1 MINKINDTYE
11 DSILR
16 NAELY
21 KKFLYKHLKNNNALT
36 NVHIDSLVNKC
47 REELRTRSI
56 WLDKYNAEMTKISK
70 KKMNNPLKVCSK
82 IHINYRKEV
91 VDQVVDYILGTPIS
105 LSYENEAIEELLYD
119 FINYNDINLL
129 NTETLTDISA
139 SSVGYRL
146 LYIDEYKEFACMN
159 LPADSVITLDNKN
172 GVAEYGF
179 YFYTELDETGENE
192 EQVCEF
198 YDETHYYVYRGMNW
212 TLTECKKHGFNK
224 MPIIM
229 AYNNRERK
237 PDFYHIETL
246 ADSIDE
252 LVSTHQDEIQE
263 FRNAYMVVQGAKLSQ
278 EVFNKIVE
286 TGAFEVPE
294 NATVKFL
301 TKDMDSTAVH
311 LQREVLVK
319 NLYKIS
325 KTVDME
331 QFSDSSESGE
341 SRKWKLILLENRA
354 KNKIHIMKS
363 FLIQMFNVLASA
375 PKMSRKGL
383 IAEDIMIGFNRSL
396 PIDERYIGEYLNL
409 YSQFCSLETLLS
421 RVPFVDNPKL
431 EKEKRLE
438 EVKAGL
444 WDVKGVD
451 DNMLNKPNSPDKSNT
466 SKEVNNIKG
475 VDTTIKETTKS

>member
-1 MINKINDTYE
+1 MDFNSSTTSNINK
-11 DSILR
+11 

-21 KKFLYKHLKNNNALT
+21 KNFLYRHLKADKPLESS
-36 NVHIDSLVNKC
+36 HIDNLINKC
-47 REELRTRSI
+47 REELKTRAN
-56 WLDKYNAEMTKISK
+56 WTEKYNAEDTKISK

-82 IHINYRKEV
+82 IHINYRKEI
-91 VDQVVDYILGTPIS
+91 VDQVVDYLLGAPLS
-105 LSYENEAIEELLYD
+105 FSYENKELQELIND
-119 FINYNDINLL
+119 FVNYNDLNLL
-129 NTETLTDISA
+129 NVETLTDISA
-139 SSVGYRL
+139 SSVAYRL
-146 LYIDEYKEFACMN
+146 LYIDENKEFACIN
-159 LPADSVITLDNKN
+159 LPNDSVITLDNRN
-172 GVAEYGF
+172 GVAEYAF
-179 YFYTELDETGENE
+179 YFYSELDETGENE

-198 YDETHYYVYRGMNW
+198 YDETHYYIFRGDSW
-212 TLTECKKHGFNK
+212 TLTECNKHGFNK

-263 FRNAYMVVQGAKLSQ
+263 FRNAYMVIRGAKLTQ
-278 EVFNKIVE
+278 EVYNKIIE

-294 NATVKFL
+294 NANVEFL

-331 QFSDSSESGE
+331 KFSDSSESGE

-363 FLIQMFNVLASA
+363 FLIQMFAVLASA
-375 PKMSRKGL
+375 PKINRKGL
-383 IAEDIMIGFNRSL
+383 VAEDILIQFNRSL

-409 YSQFCSLETLLS
+409 YSQFCSLETLLA

-444 WDVKGVD
+444 WGDTTAGLD
-451 DNMLNKPNSPDKSNT
+451 DNIYNVPNEADKTDT
-466 SKEVNNIKG
+466 SKQINDVKG
-475 VDTTIKETTKS
+475 VDTTIKETTK

>member
-1 MINKINDTYE
+1 MKLLNDVYE
-11 DSILR
+11 DVINR

-21 KKFLYKHLKNNNALT
+21 KNFLYKHLKQGNALT
-36 NVHIDSLVNKC
+36 NIHIDNLINKC
-47 REELRTRSI
+47 KEELRIRSL
-56 WLDKYNAEMTKISK
+56 WMEKYNADKTKISQ

-91 VDQVVDYILGTPIS
+91 VDQVVDYLLGTPVS
-105 LSYENEAIEELLYD
+105 FAYEDENIQDLLYD
-119 FINYNDINLL
+119 FINYNDLNLL
-129 NTETLTDISA
+129 NVETLTDISA
-139 SSVGYRL
+139 SSVGYRM
-146 LYIDEYKEFACMN
+146 LYIDENKRFSCMN
-159 LPADSVITLDNKN
+159 LPSDSVITLDNKN

-179 YFYTELDETGENE
+179 YFYTELDESGELE
-192 EQVCEF
+192 EEVCEF
-198 YDETHYYVYRGMNW
+198 YDETHYYIFKGSDWR
-212 TLTECKKHGFNK
+212 LIECKKHGFNK
-224 MPIIM
+224 MPIVM

-246 ADSIDE
+246 ADSVDE

-294 NATVKFL
+294 NANVKFL

-319 NLYKIS
+319 NIYKIS

-363 FLIQMFNVLASA
+363 FLVQMFNVLASA
-375 PKMSRKGL
+375 PKVSRQGL
-383 IAEDIMIGFNRSL
+383 VAEDIMIGFNRSL

-421 RVPFVDNPKL
+421 RVPFVDNPQL
-431 EKEKRLE
+431 EKQKRLE

-451 DNMLNKPNSPDKSNT
+451 DNMYNVSNSPDKSNT
-466 SKEVNNIKG
+466 SKQVNDVKG